1 MQERILYK
9 GICDNKI
16 NEISERVSA
25 DRCEKYEDKY
35 KQVGDVASKLT
46 IEEATFCDIQEKMLE
61 LCNAIIKMQKSR
73 SPGDLLQDPIN
84 QIQSNLE
91 ELVKSPNEQCKH
103 YGLRAKP
110 TSLIELPFGTL
121 DFTLFHKLFPWFK
134 KKAMIVGTTELH
146 TPSQELLYY
155 FASTFFPGEPI

>member
-1 MQERILYK
+1 MNFNASIVHKVNLIEEFL
-9 GICDNKI
+9 
-16 NEISERVSA
+16 SEFLTLVLSHSNTLHVEYLA
-25 DRCEKYEDKY
+25 KKYEDKY

-73 SPGDLLQDPIN
+73 SPGDLLQ
-84 QIQSNLE
+84 IQSNLE

-110 TSLIELPFGTL
+110 TSLIELPFER
-121 DFTLFHKLFPWFK
+121 KFK